1 MIAHRAAIPARSRN
15 RRCPARGTSRSRRR
29 TCSKRAIPSTP
40 PPSTLGPRVDHGL
53 SRWQPH
59 RANAGEQPIGG
70 VHRGAFALEAFRL
83 DRYRQVAVFPAG
95 HGSRIRRSDCN
106 FGPTVLHTRL
116 ATRITMPAS
125 CSGAA
130 RARSAACGHRAR
142 ERNRGGHTAAR
153 AREGQPAAALP
164 TREGESDSR
173 ARVARDAGDVP
184 ARKSPSRLGQ
194 FGTAQM

>member
-1 MIAHRAAIPARSRN
+1 MAYHGGNLI
-15 RRCPARGTSRSRRR
+15 
-29 TCSKRAIPSTP
+29 
-40 PPSTLGPRVDHGL
+40 GPMPGNNQL
-53 SRWQPH
+53 E
-59 RANAGEQPIGG
+59 ACTE
-70 VHRGAFALEAFRL
+70 GAFALEAFRL

-106 FGPTVLHTRL
+106 FGPTVVHTRL
-116 ATRITMPAS
+116 AMRTTMPAS

-142 ERNRGGHTAAR
+142 ERNKGHMAAR

-164 TREGESDSR
+164 TGEGESDSR